1 MIKRIFILVLALV
14 PVTLWAQFAPAQGQP
29 GTTAM
34 HADSSAFVAW
44 ATGCVAEPGP
54 MNITN
59 PSAGMAGS
67 GWPASNVIGYPEG
80 TMGVTCL
87 GDGGMA
93 TVTFASPICNR
104 EGPDFA
110 VFENGFENAQTPGYW
125 FLELG
130 FVEVSSDGEH
140 FFRFP
145 AYSNTQ
151 TETQL
156 GGMGCIDP
164 SQIHNLAS
172 KYGAMYGTPFE
183 LDEVPDDPLLD
194 KDHIT
199 HIRIV
204 DVVGC
209 IDPEYATYD
218 CQGHPVND
226 PWPTPFASGG
236 MDLDAVGVI
245 HDIEHFPPEPDEPPY
260 IANPVQD
267 VVFNEYPQTIQ
278 VNLDGVAT
286 DPDDPDDQITYS
298 IVTNSNPSA
307 LNATMSG
314 KILVM
319 TRQNANQAT
328 ANLTMRATSDGQPV
342 DFIVHVIM
350 NVVVDEP
357 PYIANPV
364 DDIVFDDFPET
375 IEVNLEGVVTDPD
388 DPDENIT
395 YRVISNSNESE
406 LSASLLGRLLR
417 LTRLSGEEGEANLVL
432 RAASDGQTIDFEVNV
447 IMHYVYDGIDEKEM
461 ETISIYPNPARD
473 IVFVGAN
480 NSLPVRRIEVF
491 NVTGQMIISST
502 ETEINVSELESGMY
516 FVRVTADD
524 RMVTRCIMKQ

>member
-1 MIKRIFILVLALV
+1 MLALV
-14 PVTLWAQFAPAQGQP
+14 PVALWAQFAPAQGQP

-59 PSAGMAGS
+59 LDAGLAGS
-67 GWPASNVIGYPEG
+67 GWPASNVIGYPQG

-110 VFENGFENAQTPGYW
+110 VFENGFANAQNPNLW

-130 FVEVSSDGEH
+130 FVEVSSDGEN

-156 GGMGCIDP
+156 DGMGCIDP

-199 HIRIV
+199 HVRII
-204 DVVGC
+204 DVIGN

-218 CQGHPVND
+218 CQGNPIND
-226 PWPTPFASGG
+226 PWPTPFASCG

-245 HDIEHFPPEPDEPPY
+245 HDIEHFPAPPDEPPY
-260 IANPVQD
+260 I
-267 VVFNEYPQTIQ
+267 
-278 VNLDGVAT
+278 
-286 DPDDPDDQITYS
+286 
-298 IVTNSNPSA
+298 
-307 LNATMSG
+307 
-314 KILVM
+314 
-319 TRQNANQAT
+319 
-328 ANLTMRATSDGQPV
+328 
-342 DFIVHVIM
+342 VH
-350 NVVVDEP
+350 
-357 PYIANPV
+357 PV
-364 DDIVFDDFPET
+364 DDVIFNEFPQS
-375 IEVNLEGVVTDPD
+375 IEINLNGVVSDPD
-388 DPDENIT
+388 DPDENII
-395 YRVISNSNESE
+395 YSLVSNSNESE
-406 LSASLLGRLLR
+406 LSVSLRGCLMV
-417 LTRLSGEEGEANLVL
+417 LTRLSSHEGEAILVL
-432 RAASDGQTIDFEVNV
+432 RATSHGQTIDFEINV
-447 IMHYVYDGIDEKEM
+447 VMHYVDDGVGENEM
-461 ETISIYPNPARD
+461 EMISVYPNPTQD
-473 IVFVGAN
+473 VIYIGAN
-480 NSLPVRRIEVF
+480 NDLSVQRVEVF
-491 NVTGQMIISST
+491 NVTGQKVMSST
-502 ETEINVSELESGMY
+502 ESVIDVSGLGSGMY
-516 FVRVTADD
+516 IVRVTADD
-524 RMVTRCIMKQ
+524 RIVTQCIVKQ